1 MPTREEIVANAY
13 RVHPD
18 MLKTQIGVRKL
29 VLNRKMRDGVDCSE
43 DKERLILLM
52 SACFDIEMERRS
64 RNYEEINRRTTKKST

>member
-18 MLKTQIGVRKL
+18 MLKTQIGIRKL

-43 DKERLILLM
+43 DLVRLELLM
-52 SACFDIEMERRS
+52 WVDIEREL
-64 RNYEEINRRTTKKST
+64 KKKE